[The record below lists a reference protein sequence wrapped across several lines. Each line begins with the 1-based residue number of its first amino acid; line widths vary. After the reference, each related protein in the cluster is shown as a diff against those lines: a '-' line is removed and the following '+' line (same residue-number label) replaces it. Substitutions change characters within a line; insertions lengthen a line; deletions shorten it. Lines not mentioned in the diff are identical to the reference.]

1 MSLAELQVSE
11 AVGVGLEDDP
21 AGIAALRDVMGRPVA
36 TTRGNRAI
44 MQRCRPM
51 ARILRNVPSVPRF
64 PVPRFPQRL
73 L

>member
-21 AGIAALRDVMGRPVA
+21 AGIAALVTVTGQ
-36 TTRGNRAI
+36 TRCGNRAI

-64 PVPRFPQRL
+64 PSGD
-73 L
+73 